1 MQCYVSLCSLI
12 TRKMGKI
19 YWNVNGLFSFFILQ
33 NMYSRN
39 SQILAMV
46 GEQDKWVQQ
55 PAPDPPSLGDRIYVT
70 SVDSWIADMQHI
82 DDEINGANFRF
93 DDNKMKNETLRAIIK
108 DSSDRSL
115 ESGRNPTP
123 SDLQRAVDLNRRI
136 VQTGIVLLLP
146 IRLGRHVRRLRHR
159 LATRFSFKTWRR
171 SLLSSSTTPRQF
183 RTRENRRR
191 FNPCLVT
198 EWFYVH
204 RQRSAV
210 VRSPKSRSS
219 GQDATD
225 GTDMRNLQAVEAEL
239 TDAAAVTLNCW

>member
-1 MQCYVSLCSLI
+1 MV
-12 TRKMGKI
+12 RF
-19 YWNVNGLFSFFILQ
+19 LFSFYKTCIVEIP
-33 NMYSRN
+33 S
-39 SQILAMV
+39 ILAMV
-46 GEQDKWVQQ
+46 GEGDKWVQQ

-82 DDEINGANFRF
+82 DDEINGTNFRF
-93 DDNKMKNETLRAIIK
+93 DNNKMKNQTLRAIIK

-115 ESGRNPTP
+115 GSGRNQTP

-136 VQTGIVLLLP
+136 VQTRIVLLLP

-204 RQRSAV
+204 RQTSAA
-210 VRSPKSRSS
+210 VRIAQSIGHLR
-219 GQDATD
+219 QDATD
-225 GTDMRNLQAVEAEL
+225 GIDMRNLQAVEAEL